1 MRRLTL
7 FSSWL
12 LESGDN
18 YLDARRTENCTV
30 LGIKGKG
37 TLALQYMEFD
47 DAKGLAG
54 VLGIVLQETTA
65 EHPPAGQSRKNLLAR
80 LAI

>member
-1 MRRLTL
+1 
-7 FSSWL
+7 
-12 LESGDN
+12 
-18 YLDARRTENCTV
+18 
-30 LGIKGKG
+30 
-37 TLALQYMEFD
+37 MEFD